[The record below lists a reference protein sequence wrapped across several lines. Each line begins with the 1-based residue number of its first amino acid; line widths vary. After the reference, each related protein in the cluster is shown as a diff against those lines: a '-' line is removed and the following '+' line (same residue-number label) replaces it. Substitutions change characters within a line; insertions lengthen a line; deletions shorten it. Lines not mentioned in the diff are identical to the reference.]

1 MRKLILIIHFIFIS
15 KLNLLAQD
23 DYALKPPRDY
33 EKKPAR
39 NSGYIELGG
48 NAGFYSLNF
57 ERIYFYK
64 EKIKLSARFGFSPQ
78 IHGYYFE
85 QVYVLENNFIFLK
98 NPHHIEIGIGE
109 TLQRRY
115 NEKCDIKD
123 EYFWENL
130 WWSIARIGYRYQKQ
144 DDGFFC
150 KIGIT
155 PIALQKNECEFNPRY
170 LHLWEGVSIGM
181 SF

>member
-1 MRKLILIIHFIFIS
+1 MRLSILFIHLLFIS
-15 KLNLLAQD
+15 FLNLNAQD

-33 EKKPAR
+33 DKKPAR

-57 ERIYFYK
+57 ERIYYYK
-64 EKIKLSARFGFSPQ
+64 EKIKISGRFGFSPQ
-78 IHGYYFE
+78 MHGYYFE

-98 NPHHIEIGIGE
+98 NPHHVEIGVGE

-115 NEKCDIKD
+115 NEKCNTQD

-130 WWSIARIGYRYQKQ
+130 WWSLARIGYRYQKQ
-144 DDGFFC
+144 DDGFFL

-155 PIALQKNECEFNPRY
+155 PITLQKNACEFNPTY
-170 LHLWEGVSIGM
+170 FQLWAGISIGM